1 MEHLEQ
7 SSRLIQA
14 WVSWTKGGDEEGTS
28 SNLFSIR
35 KFEHHKNYDQF
46 LTTKPLSDTTST
58 RTDATVK
65 RRRHDHPWYP
75 NGEPLLAIPSG
86 NLIRGC
92 VRLFTSCVPVRQLAI
107 IFTKWSTGLT
117 LSAFFLAGTLRRL
130 FITATS
136 RVVKMR
142 GLSPV
147 NKLERELGGF
157 NNVRWS
163 GPRRDFWRKHIKS
176 VHEENWNGR
185 VCQKTSTSFAQ
196 LL

>member
-1 MEHLEQ
+1 MKRVLVVTCFQSENLSTTKITINFSRPNRSRIQLQLEQ
-7 SSRLIQA
+7 
-14 WVSWTKGGDEEGTS
+14 
-28 SNLFSIR
+28 
-35 KFEHHKNYDQF
+35 
-46 LTTKPLSDTTST
+46 
-58 RTDATVK
+58 ATVK